1 MNANTEKLI
10 AAIFNL
16 SRKDPEYKFYGN
28 VWFFSLP
35 FWNQQ
40 TKEQVKRNSWHQG
53 DFNFLRQERLTI
65 SSARVNDSGVFM
77 CYANN
82 TFGSANVTTTL
93 EVVGKYLWEWIN
105 YWHSEWRNY

>member
-16 SRKDPEYKFYGN
+16 GKILNINYMVIFD
-28 VWFFSLP
+28 FFPLP
-35 FWNQQ
+35 FWKPQA
-40 TKEQVKRNSWHQG
+40 KAQVKQSSWHRG
-53 DFNFLRQERLTI
+53 DFDYERLETLTI
-65 SSARVNDSGVFM
+65 SSARVNDSGVFV

-93 EVVGKYLWEWIN
+93 KVVGKYLYGN
-105 YWHSEWRNY
+105 V

>member
-16 SRKDPEYKFYGN
+16 GKILNINYMVIFD
-28 VWFFSLP
+28 FFFLSFP
-35 FWNQQ
+35 FWKPQS
-40 TKEQVKRNSWHQG
+40 KAQVKRNSWHQG
-53 DFNFLRQERLTI
+53 DFNYERQETLTI

-93 EVVGKYLWEWIN
+93 KVVGKYLYGN
-105 YWHSEWRNY
+105 V